1 MISQTP
7 EQMMLYNARLKFQRD
22 EAARLR
28 MALQDGREKGRE
40 EGREEGFR
48 EGEALGQLKGRITL
62 LQELLGLPLATPD
75 EFAQYDSSQLSALEE
90 RLQQQLRSRS

>member
-28 MALQDGREKGRE
+28 MALQDGRQ

-48 EGEALGQLKGRITL
+48 EGEATGKLKGRITL
-62 LQELLGLPLATPD
+62 LQELLGLPLATSA
-75 EFAQYDSSQLSALEE
+75 EFDQCDLSQLNALEE
-90 RLQQQLRSRS
+90 QLQQQLRTRS